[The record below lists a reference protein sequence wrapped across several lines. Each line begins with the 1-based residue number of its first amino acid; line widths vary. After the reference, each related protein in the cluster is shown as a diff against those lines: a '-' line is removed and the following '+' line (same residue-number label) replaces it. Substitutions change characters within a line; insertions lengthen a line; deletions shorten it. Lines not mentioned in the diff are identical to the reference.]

1 MEVPLQYEEAAQCIG
16 LSPSGSR
23 SHRPD
28 GPKTGHALTFNPDHS
43 SGADHYNEFVSYTDV
58 EKLFACPVDPST
70 DLSINIDQFYR
81 VDKVPKTVQEQEN
94 RQALLRVTLALLHEP
109 LRLYKGASGEVP
121 SLRVAELHDFV
132 HSDSKF
138 GVLEALRKSVFHV
151 PRDHLDEDGLNV
163 QFSSLSISTLD
174 LFEPLL
180 GFYQECPDPE

>member
-1 MEVPLQYEEAAQCIG
+1 M
-16 LSPSGSR
+16 
-23 SHRPD
+23 
-28 GPKTGHALTFNPDHS
+28 
-43 SGADHYNEFVSYTDV
+43 
-58 EKLFACPVDPST
+58 
-70 DLSINIDQFYR
+70 
-81 VDKVPKTVQEQEN
+81 QEQEN

-180 GFYQECPDPE
+180 GSTRSARIQSEEPALECQDLRIAIYDCGIRARSNRG